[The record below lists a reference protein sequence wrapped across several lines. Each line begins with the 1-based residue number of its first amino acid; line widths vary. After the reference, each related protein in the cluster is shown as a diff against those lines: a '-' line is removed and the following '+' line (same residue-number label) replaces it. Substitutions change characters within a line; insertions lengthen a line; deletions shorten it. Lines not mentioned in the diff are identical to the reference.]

1 MDTRLLC
8 IEVMRFVERNHPCKV
23 PTHKIYSELNIDRRS
38 CQRQI
43 KFLVECG
50 YLQRFPDYKV
60 GLK

>member
-1 MDTRLLC
+1 MC
-8 IEVMRFVERNHPCKV
+8 IEVMTFIKSRHPCKV
-23 PTHKIYSELNIDRRS
+23 PTHKIYSELNLDKRS

-43 KFLVECG
+43 KFLVESG

>member
-1 MDTRLLC
+1 
-8 IEVMRFVERNHPCKV
+8 MRFVERNHPCKV